1 MTDRLS
7 ILALAT
13 VEENAAIGMAMTR
26 VSEVV
31 LEAGAPAFAVTTAT
45 LSEAAGLSA
54 DLAIASML
62 PEAEAAEEPWPTT
75 EHRLRKAI
83 AGLRK
88 NVHKLYICTV
98 FRHAAGP
105 DGRAKLA
112 RIRKLNLLALELSR
126 ETGAFI
132 VDLDRMLADAGARSY
147 EADYRLTSPLATEA
161 VAREIV
167 RTLVATGFDAA
178 YPRPA
183 QYGLS
188 EMLDGWRPP
197 RATPPGATTCP
208 WSDPLARNAAA
219 IRADFSTLDDQAA
232 FALRRL
238 VRGQIPSR
246 EGFRLAASMI
256 RKHGVK
262 SAMTTAWRGARR
274 LLGGHAHP

>member
-31 LEAGAPAFAVTTAT
+31 FESGTSAFAVTTGT

-83 AGLRK
+83 AGLRQ
-88 NVHKLYICTV
+88 NVRKLYICTV
-98 FRHAAGP
+98 FRHAPGP
-105 DGRAKLA
+105 DGRARLA

-132 VDLDRMLADAGARSY
+132 VDVDRMLADAGARSY

-183 QYGLS
+183 QEGLS
-188 EMLDGWRPP
+188 KMLDGWRPP
-197 RATPPGATTCP
+197 RATPQGATTRA
-208 WSDPLARNAAA
+208 SDPPARNAVA
-219 IRADFSTLDDQAA
+219 IRADFYTLDDQAA

-238 VRGQIPSR
+238 IRGQIPLR

-256 RKHGVK
+256 RTHGVK
-262 SAMTTAWRGARR
+262 GAMTTAWRDVRR
-274 LLGGHAHP
+274 LLGGQALP